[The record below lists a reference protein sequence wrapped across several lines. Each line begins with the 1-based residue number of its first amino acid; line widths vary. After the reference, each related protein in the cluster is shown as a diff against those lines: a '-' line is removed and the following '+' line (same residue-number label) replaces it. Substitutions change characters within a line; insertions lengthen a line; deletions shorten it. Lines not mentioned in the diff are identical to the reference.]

1 MPRRNVD
8 WDRRLGRQLK
18 LRDLHVL
25 FAVVEFGSM
34 AKAAAHFSVTQPA
47 ISQAVAHLERT
58 IGVRLVDRGPHGV
71 VPTVYG
77 VKLLAR
83 GDEAFDA
90 LKLGMRDIEF
100 LLDPGSGEVT
110 VGADMSYIAGGFMS
124 ALIEQVTRR
133 HPNLTIDVVETTTA
147 AAAPEFR
154 ELRERKVDL
163 MLGRLINPV
172 VADDLKV
179 DRLFDESIVVVAGAQ
194 SPWAGR
200 RKIELEDLKD
210 GQWIL
215 APGANTARTLVE
227 DAFRAK
233 GLVPPRPHITTYS
246 MQLRMQLLVTG
257 RYLTVLTDST
267 VRYSSKRWALK
278 KLPVNLGPRLPVVI
292 VTLKGRTLTPAVRL
306 FIEQVRAMS
315 KTMMN
320 PTARHFSR

>member
-47 ISQAVAHLERT
+47 ISQAVADLERT
-58 IGVRLVDRGPHGV
+58 IGVRLVDRGPYGV

-83 GDEAFDA
+83 GNEAFDA

-124 ALIEQVTRR
+124 ALIEQVARR

-154 ELRERKVDL
+154 ELRERAQKALGPKFDL
-163 MLGRLINPV
+163 RTFHDEMLNGGTLPL
-172 VADDLKV
+172 DM
-179 DRLFDESIVVVAGAQ
+179 
-194 SPWAGR
+194 
-200 RKIELEDLKD
+200 LE
-210 GQWIL
+210 
-215 APGANTARTLVE
+215 ART
-227 DAFRAK
+227 DAWVAAQQ
-233 GLVPPRPHITTYS
+233 H
-246 MQLRMQLLVTG
+246 
-257 RYLTVLTDST
+257 
-267 VRYSSKRWALK
+267 
-278 KLPVNLGPRLPVVI
+278 
-292 VTLKGRTLTPAVRL
+292 
-306 FIEQVRAMS
+306 
-315 KTMMN
+315 
-320 PTARHFSR
+320 